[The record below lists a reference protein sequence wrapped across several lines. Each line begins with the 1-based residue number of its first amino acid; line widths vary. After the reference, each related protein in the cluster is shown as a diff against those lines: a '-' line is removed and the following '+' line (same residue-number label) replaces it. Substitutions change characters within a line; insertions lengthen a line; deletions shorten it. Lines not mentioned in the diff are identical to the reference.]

1 MDKSS
6 LQWRWI
12 IYVVYLPFDTK
23 DCSME
28 IKKTALT
35 RNSFLFAGITQITQS
50 LCPALHA
57 PTLYR
62 SIMMSFRM
70 SLMVKLEA
78 LPSPHTHTLSN
89 MAIPMNECFFP
100 GIHPSVI
107 KDDCCKVARG
117 RILSGNSNV
126 RLWLDRRSD
135 YCCSA
140 EVITCSSATMILLQN
155 ENQMVIVDID
165 VLLLEF
171 LCHSHAHLFSLAMF
185 VWMHPFWI

>member
-35 RNSFLFAGITQITQS
+35 RNSFLFPGITQITQS
-50 LCPALHA
+50 LCAALHA

-117 RILSGNSNV
+117 RILSGNSI
-126 RLWLDRRSD
+126 LTRRSD
-135 YCCSA
+135 FCCSA
-140 EVITCSSATMILLQN
+140 KVITCSAARWKSNGHWYWCSSLWIFMSFPCIIYFLKVTSYHSILNNGSDCQ
-155 ENQMVIVDID
+155 
-165 VLLLEF
+165 
-171 LCHSHAHLFSLAMF
+171 
-185 VWMHPFWI
+185 

>member
-1 MDKSS
+1 
-6 LQWRWI
+6 
-12 IYVVYLPFDTK
+12 
-23 DCSME
+23 ME

-35 RNSFLFAGITQITQS
+35 RNSFLFPGITQITQS
-50 LCPALHA
+50 LCAALHA

-117 RILSGNSNV
+117 HILSGNSI
-126 RLWLDRRSD
+126 LTRRSD
-135 YCCSA
+135 FCCSA
-140 EVITCSSATMILLQN
+140 KVITCLSATMILQD
-155 ENQMVIVDID
+155 ENQMVIDID
-165 VLLLEF
+165 VLRLE
-171 LCHSHAHLFSLAMF
+171 LFMSFPCIYIFSGDVCLNVSSLNLIF
-185 VWMHPFWI
+185 KLKIIVTRSTRPVKV